1 MNTARSFQIESL
13 IPYIN
18 KCVVTVPID
27 RYLTIMT
34 CSIYLMLS
42 ALDRHRFITHIVFL
56 EANPFY
62 YYSDM

>member
-1 MNTARSFQIESL
+1 MYTVRSFQIESL

-42 ALDRHRFITHIVFL
+42 ALDRRRFITHIVFL